1 MSLYLFLEEE
11 HLNKASTKLK
21 LLQLADAKVIPGKP
35 GSGASYIGLVPFR
48 SLNHKNKSFDIRKKK
63 PYYIKSRW

>member
-11 HLNKASTKLK
+11 HLEKSRLM
-21 LLQLADAKVIPGKP
+21 LLQAANVKVVSGKP
-35 GSGASYIGLVPFR
+35 GYGASYIGLVPFR
-48 SLNHKNKSFDIRKKK
+48 SLNHKNKSFDIRKPK

>member
-11 HLNKASTKLK
+11 HLEKSRLM
-21 LLQLADAKVIPGKP
+21 LLQAANVKVVSGKP
-35 GSGASYIGLVPFR
+35 GHGASYIGLVPFR
-48 SLNHKNKSFDIRKKK
+48 SLNHKNKSFDIRKPK